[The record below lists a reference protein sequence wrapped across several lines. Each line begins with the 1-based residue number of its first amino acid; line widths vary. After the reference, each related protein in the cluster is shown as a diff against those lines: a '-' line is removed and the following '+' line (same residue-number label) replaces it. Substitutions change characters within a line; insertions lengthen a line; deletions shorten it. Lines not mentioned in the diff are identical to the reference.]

1 MDPLLPLLVPAAP
14 PPLALLLLMRIGRWR
29 RWRRKQGRASR
40 PTVGAAR
47 VGTARLPPSRWEVV
61 RRLRCPEMEDR
72 HAASS
77 RWPPPWPRPSSG
89 RRCTRRRRARSQIR
103 SSASPQHLL
112 RPAHHHPRRAARLRR
127 HRPQPRRSGRFP
139 LPDLAFLHLNS
150 NRFYEVGALW
160 RGWAWS
166 RVAPAA
172 VGEAGGRAEGGA
184 CRRWWGRL
192 GKAPRRR
199 RGGRRRA
206 GLRWGRE
213 THEKRDKVQRG

>member
-61 RRLRCPEMEDR
+61 CRLRCLEMEDR

-89 RRCTRRRRARSQIR
+89 RRCTRHRRARSQIR

-127 HRPQPRRSGRFP
+127 PRPQQRRSARFP
-139 LPDLAFLHLNS
+139 PSPTSPSSTSTPVASTRLGRSGGGGRGAGSRQRRWEKPGVGP
-150 NRFYEVGALW
+150 RVGAPEVV
-160 RGWAWS
+160 REAGGGG
-166 RVAPAA
+166 APAA
-172 VGEAGGRAEGGA
+172 ARKEACGA
-184 CRRWWGRL
+184 SH
-192 GKAPRRR
+192 KI
-199 RGGRRRA
+199 
-206 GLRWGRE
+206 
-213 THEKRDKVQRG
+213 D